1 MTTKLPSVDALFVG
15 FGWTGALM
23 AHELAAA
30 GLNVLALEKGGWRDT
45 ATDFATTFDQD
56 ELRYMYRHD
65 LFMNTSHETLTI
77 RNKMDEQALPMRH
90 LGSFLPGTGVGGSG
104 VHWNGQIWRFLP
116 TDFKAYTHNKERY
129 GDDYVTRGGMTIQ
142 DWPVTYEELEPH
154 YDAFD
159 RLCGTSGKAGNLKGS
174 ITPGG
179 NPFEGPRSAE
189 YPNPALKQNLQMAL
203 FDQAAKG
210 LGYHPFPHPAG
221 NASRPYTN
229 PLGAQLGECT
239 YCGFCEKFVCG
250 NYSKATAQ
258 TTILPI
264 LMTKPNFTL
273 KTGAEV
279 LKVNLSPDKKRAV
292 SVTYVDKSGAEFE
305 QPAEMI
311 FLSAYILNNVQLMLH
326 SGIGQPYDP
335 STGHGQVGRNYAY
348 QITSSVDLFWD
359 DKLMNPFI
367 GAGAQGQ
374 VVDDFN
380 GDNFDHSG
388 LNFIGGGAI
397 WMLTTN
403 GRPIQTHPTPD
414 GTPKWGAEWK
424 AAVNKYYARSATIA
438 SHGAVMSYRQ
448 NYVDLDPQYKD
459 VYGRP
464 LLRMTFDY
472 TDNEHTMSDYLT
484 DRCVDIAK
492 AINPSKMAVHKRAGS
507 WDVVP
512 YQTTHN
518 TGGTVASATPDKGVL
533 NKYLQ
538 SWDVPNL
545 FVLGAGAFPQNP
557 GYNPTGTVAAMTYLA
572 AKAIKEQYLKAPGQP
587 LVQA

>member
-1 MTTKLPSVDALFVG
+1 MATKLPSVDALFVG
-15 FGWTGALM
+15 FGWTGAIM

-30 GLNVLALEKGGWRDT
+30 GLNCLALERGGWRDT
-45 ATDFATTFDQD
+45 ATDFAPTFDQD

-65 LFMNTSHETLTI
+65 LFMNTSHDTLTI
-77 RNKMDEQALPMRH
+77 RNTPDQTALPMRH

-116 TDFKAYTHNKERY
+116 TDFKAYSHNKERY
-129 GDDYVTRGGMTIQ
+129 GDAYVTRGGMTIQ
-142 DWPVTYEELEPH
+142 DWPVTYDDLEPH

-159 RLCGTSGKAGNLKGS
+159 KLCGTSGRAGNLKGA
-174 ITPGG
+174 IQPGG
-179 NPFEGPRSAE
+179 NPFEAPRSAE
-189 YPNPALKQNLQMAL
+189 YPNPPLKMNLQMSL
-203 FDQAAKG
+203 FDKAAKS
-210 LGYHPFPHPAG
+210 LGYHPFTHPAG
-221 NASRPYTN
+221 NSSRPYTN

-279 LKVNLSPDKKRAV
+279 LKVNLSPDRKTAV
-292 SVTYVDKSGAEFE
+292 SVTYVDSSGAEFE
-305 QPAEMI
+305 QPADMV
-311 FLSAYILNNVQLMLH
+311 FLSAYILNNVQLMLL
-326 SGIGQPYDP
+326 SGIGKPYDP
-335 STGHGQVGRNYAY
+335 KTGEGQVGRNYAY
-348 QITSSVDLFWD
+348 QITSSVDMFFD
-359 DKLMNPFI
+359 DKIMNPFI

-374 VVDDFN
+374 VIDDFN

-397 WMLTTN
+397 WLLTTN
-403 GRPIQTHPTPD
+403 GRPIQTHPTPE
-414 GTPKWGAEWK
+414 GTPKWGSQWK
-424 AAVNKYYARSATIA
+424 TAVKRYYSRSATIA
-438 SHGAVMSYRQ
+438 SHGAVMSYRN
-448 NYVDLDPQYKD
+448 NYLDLDPTYRD

-464 LLRMTFDY
+464 LLRMTFNY

-492 AINPSKMAVHKRAGS
+492 AIGPASFKANRRVGD

-518 TGGTVASATPDKGVL
+518 TGGTIAGDSPANSVV

-557 GYNPTGTVAAMTYLA
+557 GYNPTATIAAMTYLA
-572 AKAIKEQYLKAPGQP
+572 AAAIKTHYLKRPGA
-587 LVQA
+587 LIQA